1 MAGYDALCLVENIFN
16 DHAAAPK
23 QFGICLSDELME
35 LLSGIKKF
43 G

>member
-1 MAGYDALCLVENIFN
+1 VENIFN